1 MTDLITASNITVNRG
16 GKKILDD
23 VSLKVRTSDFI
34 TVLGPNGGGK
44 SMLLKCLMGFYVPDQ
59 GQVTKANHL
68 KVGYV
73 PQQFSSEHTMPI
85 SVLQFLNLRK
95 TLSPNELDRISTET
109 NITDL
114 LHKPLNVLSGGE
126 LQRILLARSLIGKPS
141 LLVLDEPAQNLDIAG
156 QLAFYKL
163 LTRIYEQRE
172 LTILMV
178 SHDLHMVMA
187 TTRRV
192 ICLFRHVCCSGEPQV
207 VTKDPEFKTLF
218 GNDMAEMMA
227 VYQHGHKHSHDH

>member
-73 PQQFSSEHTMPI
+73 PQQFSSENTMPI

>member
-1 MTDLITASNITVNRG
+1 MTDLIKASNITVNRG

-23 VSLKVRTSDFI
+23 VSLKVGTSDFI

-44 SMLLKCLMGFYVPDQ
+44 SMLLKCLMGFYAPDQ

-85 SVLQFLNLRK
+85 SVSQFLNLRK
-95 TLSPNELDRISTET
+95 TLSPNELDKISTET

-126 LQRILLARSLIGKPS
+126 LQRILLAFHGYHY
-141 LLVLDEPAQNLDIAG
+141 A
-156 QLAFYKL
+156 
-163 LTRIYEQRE
+163 RIHLYP
-172 LTILMV
+172 ILY
-178 SHDLHMVMA
+178 SWL
-187 TTRRV
+187 
-192 ICLFRHVCCSGEPQV
+192 E
-207 VTKDPEFKTLF
+207 
-218 GNDMAEMMA
+218 
-227 VYQHGHKHSHDH
+227 

>member
-1 MTDLITASNITVNRG
+1 MTDLIKASNITVNRG

-23 VSLKVRTSDFI
+23 VSLKVGTSDFI

-44 SMLLKCLMGFYVPDQ
+44 SMLLKCLMGFYAPDQ

-85 SVLQFLNLRK
+85 SVSQFLNLRK
-95 TLSPNELDRISTET
+95 TLSPNELDKISTET

>member
-23 VSLKVRTSDFI
+23 VSLKVGTSDFI

-44 SMLLKCLMGFYVPDQ
+44 SMLLKCLMGFYAPDQ

-95 TLSPNELDRISTET
+95 TLSPNELDKISTET

>member
-23 VSLKVRTSDFI
+23 VSLKVGTSDFI

-44 SMLLKCLMGFYVPDQ
+44 SMLLKCLMGFYAPDQ

-95 TLSPNELDRISTET
+95 TLSPNELDKISTET

-192 ICLFRHVCCSGEPQV
+192 ICLFRHICCSGEPQV